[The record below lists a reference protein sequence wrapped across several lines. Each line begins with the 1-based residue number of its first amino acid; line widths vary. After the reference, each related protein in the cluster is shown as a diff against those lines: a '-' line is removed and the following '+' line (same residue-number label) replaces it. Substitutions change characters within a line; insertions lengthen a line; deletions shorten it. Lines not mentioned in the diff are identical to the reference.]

1 MATLLQCIE
10 CGGTVSSQA
19 SQCPRC
25 STKYPFGVKCTVCCK
40 ALKRSEALKLV
51 RDYEKTNQPDIVR
64 FFHHSC
70 YKLVSQIRI
79 GKSRTSCPVCK
90 HAIEFD
96 TSSSVTCSNCGQH
109 ILTSLEKPS
118 FAPCCY
124 CGFPLNTRLEVAIKE
139 VPRQFLDG
147 WVTETL
153 YAHKICY
160 TPERQ
165 EKEKR
170 ERKKEQ
176 LDTIF
181 AKNKQA
187 KSFRQKQSL
196 KNQESLAV
204 SIILGIVIG
213 IIVGSSGGAIS
224 HFVLGFGSSWQS
236 ATLWGFCSVSLV
248 SIVTILILSWLD

>member
-10 CGGTVSSQA
+10 CGGSVSSQA

-25 STKYPFGVKCTVCCK
+25 STRYPFGVKCIVCCK
-40 ALKRSEALKLV
+40 ILKRSEALKLV
-51 RDYEKTNQPDIVR
+51 RDYGETNQPNVIK

-70 YKLVSQIRI
+70 YEQVSKVRI
-79 GKSRTSCPVCK
+79 GRSRTSCPVCK
-90 HAIEFD
+90 HPIEFD
-96 TSSSVTCSNCGQH
+96 TCSSVNCPNCGHH
-109 ILTSLEKPS
+109 ILTRLENPS

-165 EKEKR
+165 AEEKKQQKKDQIDQVVASKR
-170 ERKKEQ
+170 KSRNRRE
-176 LDTIF
+176 
-181 AKNKQA
+181 KQA
-187 KSFRQKQSL
+187 AKY
-196 KNQESLAV
+196 QETLVV
-204 SIILGIVIG
+204 SIVFGLAIGFFIGGLG
-213 IIVGSSGGAIS
+213 GGIS
-224 HFVLGFGSSWQS
+224 HLVFGFGNSWKSAALFGFGS
-236 ATLWGFCSVSLV
+236 VSLLTV
-248 SIVTILILSWLD
+248 VVVWFFSLFD

>member
-40 ALKRSEALKLV
+40 AFKRSEALKLV

-70 YKLVSQIRI
+70 YKLVSQVRI
-79 GKSRTSCPVCK
+79 GRSRTSCPVCK

-96 TSSSVTCSNCGQH
+96 TSSSVNCPNCGQH

-124 CGFPLNTRLEVAIKE
+124 CDFPLNTRLEVALKE
-139 VPRQFLDG
+139 VPRQFLEG
-147 WVTETL
+147 WVTETI

-165 EKEKR
+165 QEEKKQQ
-170 ERKKEQ
+170 KKEQ
-176 LDTIF
+176 LDTII
-181 AKNKQA
+181 AGKKQA
-187 KSFRQKQSL
+187 KSFRKKQSL
-196 KNQESLAV
+196 KNQENLAV

-213 IIVGSSGGAIS
+213 IIVGGTGGTIS
-224 HFVLGFGSSWQS
+224 HFVFGFGSSWQS
-236 ATLWGFCSVSLV
+236 SSIWGFCSVSILTIV
-248 SIVTILILSWLD
+248 SILIFSLLD